1 MQSESD
7 KDSDSCIATQTCSL
21 RLSVKA
27 FESQQWILIQSFF
40 GCCEFQAL
48 LQRPDA
54 ALKIELDGNDL
65 GTGAL
70 ILALWAKKAKKIKKA
85 RHVMSLIMFAHQWI
99 RLCQEQVT
107 VVHSSVELLAKRIQ
121 GIQARLTSAVDY
133 QPDDFRK
140 MWCKNALK
148 LRGWFFKRLWPF
160 SKWESENSR
169 KEPHKHRYNEHL
181 PEPSCTETAKFCRV
195 STCQVPEALAV
206 DKAIAAGKSVTF
218 KDLCRLTSLSI
229 HLTASEDF
237 AWQLAAVADAFN
249 TLQQLV
255 ELSVAFGRVRSQW
268 ITSNG
273 IGDEGCRALGLEV
286 SKLLQLRTLS
296 LDLKCNEV
304 GSSGCRAL
312 GHGLGTLIQLTSLSL
327 LLRANH
333 VSHYGCQAL
342 RDTLSKLTNLAA
354 LSLDLQGNQVCGS
367 YGCRALCDGLGKLM
381 QLTILSLDLR
391 CNRVGDE
398 GCQVLGDSL
407 RKLSKLTSLSLDL
420 NSNLIYE
427 TGWQAL
433 GDGLGKC
440 LQLTTLS
447 LDVGYNK
454 ISPEGCQAVSKVL
467 GNRLSKLPKLTTL
480 SLDLASNG
488 FAPEAFAALRERLK
502 HVAKLQISGQV
513 CWGLTSF
520 CSPCDSASWDCWT
533 HNSQI
538 HEKTKPQASQAT
550 SPTAGG
556 GNFRG
561 KRTINER
568 KDLPIECAQGDEAV
582 WCPDRFF
589 CSHQPSA
596 IPFGGGWLCSWCFGG
611 GDVVLAVMWLA
622 ARWDE
627 VMWLVVG
634 RREER

>member
-1 MQSESD
+1 MPPDVFIPRFKEKLQFTHRSDMDAVLKLQEKVFHDKAGKNKVLILTNLSRAEAEVAIKALRHYRVLRRLEITRSKLADVESFLELLF
-7 KDSDSCIATQTCSL
+7 KALSSKSTIAELSLAENELGVKGAMLAVRKALNENRSL
-21 RLSVKA
+21 R
-27 FESQQWILIQSFF
+27 ILGLKKNGITEEGGQMLA
-40 GCCEFQAL
+40 EAL

-70 ILALWAKKAKKIKKA
+70 ILALWAKKAKKIKK
-85 RHVMSLIMFAHQWI
+85 
-99 RLCQEQVT
+99 EQVT

-121 GIQARLTSAVDY
+121 GIQ
-133 QPDDFRK
+133 
-140 MWCKNALK
+140 
-148 LRGWFFKRLWPF
+148 
-160 SKWESENSR
+160 
-169 KEPHKHRYNEHL
+169 
-181 PEPSCTETAKFCRV
+181 
-195 STCQVPEALAV
+195 ALAV

-513 CWGLTSF
+513 C
-520 CSPCDSASWDCWT
+520 
-533 HNSQI
+533 
-538 HEKTKPQASQAT
+538 
-550 SPTAGG
+550 
-556 GNFRG
+556 
-561 KRTINER
+561 
-568 KDLPIECAQGDEAV
+568 
-582 WCPDRFF
+582 
-589 CSHQPSA
+589 
-596 IPFGGGWLCSWCFGG
+596 
-611 GDVVLAVMWLA
+611 
-622 ARWDE
+622 
-627 VMWLVVG
+627 
-634 RREER
+634 